1 MSQIVTLRLCQIA
14 PVVRILRNE
23 IMLAGIRYLGEI
35 RFGNPSAVGVER
47 EILGKIRFLHIP
59 QYEQRSGPTPQ
70 INLFL
75 ARHMTFVQANEVSNR
90 VQSIISGFCN
100 GLT

>member
-1 MSQIVTLRLCQIA
+1 
-14 PVVRILRNE
+14 
-23 IMLAGIRYLGEI
+23 MLAGIRYLGEI

-59 QYEQRSGPTPQ
+59 
-70 INLFL
+70 
-75 ARHMTFVQANEVSNR
+75 H
-90 VQSIISGFCN
+90 GFYN